1 MCSDRIG
8 LETGW
13 IDQESSRTPDYRG
26 QYVKGRED
34 SVGKYTHWITHKG
47 KRMLLVNGPGLSE
60 AQYLEAMEEMKQD
73 ILKEKAGALVLVNVS
88 GIEMTKAVINK
99 SKEVV
104 NATKEAGIPDRPNV
118 VVGLNKLQKAVA
130 QLFGRGVHF
139 VDTVEQGKEWLAK
152 EDDKGR

>member
-1 MCSDRIG
+1 MS
-8 LETGW
+8 
-13 IDQESSRTPDYRG
+13 
-26 QYVKGRED
+26 
-34 SVGKYTHWITHKG
+34 KYTQWITHKG

-60 AQYLEAMEEMKQD
+60 AQYIEAMEEMKQE
-73 ILKEKAGALVLVNVS
+73 ILKDRVGTLVLVNVS

-104 NATKEAGIPDRPNV
+104 NATKEAGIPDRANV
-118 VVGLNKLQKAVA
+118 VVGLTGLQRAVA

-152 EDDKGR
+152 EDDKRR

>member
-1 MCSDRIG
+1 M
-8 LETGW
+8 
-13 IDQESSRTPDYRG
+13 
-26 QYVKGRED
+26 KGRED

-139 VDTVEQGKEWLAK
+139 VDTVEQGKEWLVK

>member
-1 MCSDRIG
+1 MDRPG
-8 LETGW
+8 E
-13 IDQESSRTPDYRG
+13 QKNSRLAG

-34 SVGKYTHWITHKG
+34 SVGKYTQWITHKG

-104 NATKEAGIPDRPNV
+104 NATKEAGIPDAPNV

-152 EDDKGR
+152 EDDKRR

>member
-1 MCSDRIG
+1 M
-8 LETGW
+8 
-13 IDQESSRTPDYRG
+13 
-26 QYVKGRED
+26 
-34 SVGKYTHWITHKG
+34 GKYTQWITHKG

-73 ILKEKAGALVLVNVS
+73 ILKEKDGALVLVNVS

-130 QLFGRGVHF
+130 QLFGRGMHF

>member
-1 MCSDRIG
+1 MDPLGEQRN
-8 LETGW
+8 L
-13 IDQESSRTPDYRG
+13 RLAG

-34 SVGKYTHWITHKG
+34 SVDKYTQWITHKG

-60 AQYLEAMEEMKQD
+60 AQYIEAMEEMKLE
-73 ILKEKAGALVLVNVS
+73 ILKERVGTLVLVNVS

-118 VVGLNKLQKAVA
+118 VVGLNKLQRAVA

-152 EDDKGR
+152 EDDKRR